1 MMVRQCMFPSV
12 SPHAL
17 SQPATWDAGAAPDGL
32 ELSAR
37 DPTMASERHPFGLV
51 RRVPSSAAQ
60 QVTARRHQCCAPS
73 CISVLCVLLHLMR
86 ASPNAQGSLIA
97 WCCTYNCRSPPFL
110 LM

>member
-17 SQPATWDAGAAPDGL
+17 SPPVWDSSGPDGL
-32 ELSAR
+32 ELSAC

-60 QVTARRHQCCAPS
+60 QVSARLAG
-73 CISVLCVLLHLMR
+73 SVVLVNMSGPFHL
-86 ASPNAQGSLIA
+86 SQTCGEQN
-97 WCCTYNCRSPPFL
+97 
-110 LM
+110 